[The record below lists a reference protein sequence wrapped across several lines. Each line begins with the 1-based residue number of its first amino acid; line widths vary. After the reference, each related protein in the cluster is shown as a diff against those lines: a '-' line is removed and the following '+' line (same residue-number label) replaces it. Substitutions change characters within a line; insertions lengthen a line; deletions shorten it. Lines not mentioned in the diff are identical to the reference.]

1 MSASFLAMKELIV
14 ARMKQSGS
22 NSIGSNLNARS
33 ATRRANY
40 MDVICNPGDC
50 HVASV
55 PSNDKRKDTV
65 IASDST
71 AI

>member
-14 ARMKQSGS
+14 ARMKQS
-22 NSIGSNLNARS
+22 GSNLNARS

-50 HVASV
+50 HVASS
-55 PSNDKRKDTV
+55 PRNDKRKDTV
-65 IASDST
+65 IASDS
-71 AI
+71 AEIQV